1 MRSSL
6 TVRIDNGRIIFG
18 ESFFSAADC
27 RDRKDMSN
35 IGWPVGS
42 DEMTNCSKIVTYFQA
57 QPIISRV
64 LKFHQKS
71 YAEQGLTRERVFL
84 SISKETRKIS
94 KRFEN
99 FPKISVF

>member
-1 MRSSL
+1 MSQNGQKPNRSRTVRYKHLACEYQMRSSL

-64 LKFHQKS
+64 SKFHRKCND
-71 YAEQGLTRERVFL
+71 EQGV
-84 SISKETRKIS
+84 
-94 KRFEN
+94 N
-99 FPKISVF
+99 P